1 MKTNWSTFNYNYAA
15 VDPTL
20 LSAIDFLTN
29 GIVNRIICD
38 SDRINCNILAL
49 YYTLSLGQIPFN
61 VSYVSGHV
69 IFRCKHDPLLNL
81 DDQSAFVTVDY
92 EWSSI
97 IVIKNKIK
105 K

>member
-1 MKTNWSTFNYNYAA
+1 
-15 VDPTL
+15 
-20 LSAIDFLTN
+20 
-29 GIVNRIICD
+29 
-38 SDRINCNILAL
+38 
-49 YYTLSLGQIPFN
+49 
-61 VSYVSGHV
+61 VSEHV
-69 IFRCKHDPLLNL
+69 IFRSKHDPLLNL